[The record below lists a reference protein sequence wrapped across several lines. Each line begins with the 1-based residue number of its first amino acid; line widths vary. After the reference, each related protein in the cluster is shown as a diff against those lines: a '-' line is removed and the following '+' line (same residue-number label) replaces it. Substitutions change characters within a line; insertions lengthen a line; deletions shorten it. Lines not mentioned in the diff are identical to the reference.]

1 MNRLLFILLGAVLL
15 VGIGCTPKTPEPPA
29 KTPPPEAPG
38 SVPLPTRVQ
47 PLRDL
52 PMETEIADMA
62 DEERA
67 AMLTEYMQDHDM
79 ISAPAIAPSAPEGAS
94 LKSGAFQMRY
104 HSVSGG
110 AAIIKEGDR
119 YKLVLSSD
127 FVTDAG
133 PDLRVVATSHN
144 RPWTSED
151 LHQEPYAELGPL
163 QGTSGA
169 QVYDLGPLNPD
180 DVKSV
185 AIYCKPFQVVF
196 GWATLE

>member
-1 MNRLLFILLGAVLL
+1 ML
-15 VGIGCTPKTPEPPA
+15 VGFGCTPKAPEAPA
-29 KTPPPEAPG
+29 KTAPPQAPG

-52 PMETEIADMA
+52 PQDERIEEMD

-67 AMLTEYMQDHDM
+67 AALSEYMGTHDM
-79 ISAPAIAPSAPEGAS
+79 ISAPALPMEEPEGTS
-94 LKSGAFQMRY
+94 LKAGAFQNRY
-104 HSVSGG
+104 HEVNGG
-110 AAIIKEGDR
+110 AVIIQEGDR

-127 FVTDAG
+127 FATDGG
-133 PDLRVVATSHN
+133 PDLRVVVTSHE
-144 RPWTSED
+144 RPWTSEE

-163 QGTSGA
+163 QGTSGM

-196 GWATLE
+196 GWAALE